1 MRFRTKFA
9 LLLISS
15 FLTFAAANAA
25 DNCPGMQCGDSSAS
39 MQGKNKMD
47 PVAFAN
53 KRLSE
58 LKDRLH
64 ITQAEESAWQIFADK
79 VNAQAKATAALREKM
94 RAEMKSPNLTTP
106 DRMAKMAEY
115 LKIRSQHMA
124 AMADVTRTFY
134 NALTPEQKTVFDKMH
149 QGHKQHKHGG

>member
-1 MRFRTKFA
+1 MKFRTRFA

-15 FLTFAAANAA
+15 FLTFAAANAT
-25 DNCPGMQCGDSSAS
+25 DNCPGMQCGDSGTS

-58 LKDRLH
+58 LKDKLD
-64 ITQAEESAWQIFADK
+64 ITQTEEPAWQIFADK
-79 VNAQAKATAALREKM
+79 VNAQAKATAALHEKM
-94 RAEMKSPNLTTP
+94 RAEMKSPNLSTP

-115 LKIRSQHMA
+115 LRIRSQHMA
-124 AMADVTRTFY
+124 AMADVTRAFY
-134 NALTPEQKTVFDKMH
+134 NALTPEQKAVFDKMH
-149 QGHKQHKHGG
+149 RGRMQHKHGG